1 MALRTNKN
9 RFKPTIDEV
18 QQMYD
23 SGVRSRQAH
32 ERVMPSKTQQ
42 DYIET
47 TLDRNR
53 FVYNKEPQVQTMGY
67 CMEKSL

>member
-1 MALRTNKN
+1 LQRAGQDLKLALRTNKN

-23 SGVRSRQAH
+23 NGVRSRQAH
-32 ERVMPSKTQQ
+32 ERAMPSKTQQ

-47 TLDRNR
+47 
-53 FVYNKEPQVQTMGY
+53 M
-67 CMEKSL
+67 